1 MNDPL
6 PSDRDRLAHQSLH
19 RPFSAAERRLADA
32 MEKIFATGEHDFAAV
47 VVALEREGVPR
58 PSGASEPW
66 SVAALEFELKR
77 LNDLMDEAYLR
88 KDQRARVP

>member
-6 PSDRDRLAHQSLH
+6 PSERDRLAHQSLH

-32 MEKIFATGEHDFAAV
+32 MEQIFATGEHDFSAV
-47 VVALEREGVPR
+47 VAALELQRVPR

-77 LNDLMDEAYLR
+77 LNELMDEAYLR
-88 KDQRARVP
+88 REPRPGEA

>member
-1 MNDPL
+1 MSDPL
-6 PSDRDRLAHQSLH
+6 SSERDRLAHQSLH

-32 MEKIFATGEHDFAAV
+32 MERIFATGEHDFTAV
-47 VVALEREGVPR
+47 VAALERERVPR

-77 LNDLMDEAYLR
+77 INDLLDEAYLR
-88 KDQRARVP
+88 RDQRAGGA

>member
-1 MNDPL
+1 MNDPV
-6 PSDRDRLAHQSLH
+6 SSERDRLAHQSLH

-32 MEKIFATGEHDFAAV
+32 MEKIFATGEHDFTAV
-47 VVALEREGVPR
+47 VAVLERERVPR

-77 LNDLMDEAYLR
+77 INDLLDDAYLR
-88 KDQRARVP
+88 RDPRAGGA